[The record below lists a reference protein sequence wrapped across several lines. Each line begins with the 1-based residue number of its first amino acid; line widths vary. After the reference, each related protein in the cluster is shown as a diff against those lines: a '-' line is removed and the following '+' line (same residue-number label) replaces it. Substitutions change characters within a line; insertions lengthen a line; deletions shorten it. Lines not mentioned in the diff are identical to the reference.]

1 MNRAM
6 YAAATGMAAQQ
17 QNLDIVA
24 NNLAN
29 ADVAGFKGAQASFAA
44 IAGSAPNSR
53 RLALAWDLIA

>member
-17 QNLDIVA
+17 SHLDIVA

-29 ADVAGFKGAQASFAA
+29 ADVVGFKGSIATFSELAVPGGGGIGTAQ
-44 IAGSAPNSR
+44 SA
-53 RLALAWDLIA
+53 